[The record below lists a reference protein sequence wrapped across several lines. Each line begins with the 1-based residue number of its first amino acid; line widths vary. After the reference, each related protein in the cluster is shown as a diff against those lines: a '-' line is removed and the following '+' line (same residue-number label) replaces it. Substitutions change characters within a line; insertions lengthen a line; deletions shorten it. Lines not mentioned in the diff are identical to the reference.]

1 MDTFLDWL
9 TQLRLVE
16 TYFGLDNG
24 QYNALFDGELAKVIA
39 RVRDPAQQAA
49 LQRMRN
55 FNWTSYIAA
64 SLRNAGFQDQRER
77 DEKTHEIV
85 TKLVMGTLFRG
96 FDEKISGPM
105 DLRFKKSVANAVRNI
120 VEKEKNRRRYIPT
133 TPIGQEFEPGSIA
146 AADLPDRPSFG
157 QDEQVIDDF
166 RRLLH
171 DRLGDLAV
179 AIFDLRMNGGETKSL
194 VGSPTLGGPSKWS
207 IKKTVQEIKT
217 LGRQFAASI
226 GDFGLLRRIERAMED
241 EAGTVAKRRASTL
254 QKVGA

>member
-1 MDTFLDWL
+1 METFLEWL
-9 TQLRLVE
+9 TRLRLLE
-16 TYFGLDNG
+16 TYYGLDNQ
-24 QYNALFDGELAKVIA
+24 QYNRLFDAELEKLLQ
-39 RVRDPAQQAA
+39 RVRDPAHCEA
-49 LQRMRN
+49 LLRLRG

-77 DEKTHEIV
+77 DEQTHEIV

-96 FDEKISGPM
+96 FNEKISGPM
-105 DLRFKKSVANAVRNI
+105 DLRFKRSVSNSIRNI
-120 VEKEKNRRRYIPT
+120 VELERNRRRYIPT

-146 AADLPDRPSFG
+146 AADLPDRVSYG
-157 QDEQVIDDF
+157 QDEQVIENF
-166 RRLLH
+166 RELVRR
-171 DRLGDLAV
+171 RLGDLAV
-179 AIFDLRMNGGETKSL
+179 AIFDLRMDGGETKSL
-194 VGSPTLGGPSKWS
+194 VGSPTHGSPSRWAV
-207 IKKTVQEIKT
+207 KKVVQEIKT